1 MSSDCSA
8 QYHIDLRRD
17 SVQQSDSPAALSV
30 ISQSERRLLFSLDAP
45 QLRLSCGQ
53 IQTDEH
59 LGKVDTQEC
68 TMVKALDCEWMV
80 QPGVLGVQAH
90 QCICSNKR
98 DNVYLLLGCGHD
110 YGHGSGY
117 MEVQMAD

>member
-68 TMVKALDCEWMV
+68 TMVKVLDCEWMV

-98 DNVYLLLGCGHD
+98 DNAY
-110 YGHGSGY
+110 
-117 MEVQMAD
+117 